1 MNYSS
6 LIKPVASAFVIAG
19 VTIVLH
25 GKIDDAGVRSAF
37 AWGAASTTIEA
48 VSLMFRRSTKV
59 SPTPPVK
66 PAGCTRPRSLSRRMR
81 TRN

>member
-48 VSLMFRRSTKV
+48 VSLMFRRSVK
-59 SPTPPVK
+59 SPTPVK